1 MSLSM
6 AMKSLRP
13 ILWSTSLS
21 QPKWIR
27 FNSGAASYKHILTE
41 VKGANNNVGLI
52 QLNRPKALNA
62 LCADLMSELEQAVKK
77 FDSDPTIACL
87 ILTGSTKAFAAGA
100 DIKGIYYEIIYLD
113 LSITLDIFY

>member
-6 AMKSLRP
+6 AVKSLRP
-13 ILWSTSLS
+13 ILWSASLS
-21 QPKWIR
+21 QPKWVR
-27 FNSGAASYKHILTE
+27 FNSGAAYKHILTE

-62 LCADLMSELEQAVKK
+62 LCADLMSELEEAVKK

-100 DIKGIYYEIIYLD
+100 DIKGIYHEIINLY
-113 LSITLDIFY
+113 F